1 MILQKHLSIRRILA
15 LVSLLFLL
23 LPVGGIYFLRIY
35 ESALIRQTESEL
47 ISQGA
52 FVSAIYKHEVNTLL
66 QQAHRPIEAYGL
78 PLYNRALEKE
88 INPIFPQLDLA
99 KDRVH
104 AARPNAYYTK
114 DKLDSV
120 AEQAGKQMMPVLSD
134 AQRITLSGI
143 KILDYQGLV
152 VAGRQEKGL
161 SFSQVEEFQEARKGK
176 PVSFLRVRRMSEK
189 SAALGSF
196 SRNSNI
202 NVFVALPMVLEHR
215 LIGVVWLNR
224 TPMDLS
230 QALYGKRHELIWT
243 ILVLVLMAIL
253 MARLT
258 SLTIT
263 QPIRALVK
271 KTQLIQKGD
280 PAGLKPLNVPITG
293 EVSELSENIARMATT
308 IQNRSE
314 YIQNFTAHLSHEFKT
329 PLTAIQGGVELL
341 QDHLE
346 DMPQAQQR
354 QFLNNIAQ
362 DTDRLGRLVSRLM
375 ELTRADMLDRFDQSS
390 DLRLL
395 LQEIMADNPAIPLQ
409 IQVILP
415 PDHAPLLVAMSPES
429 MQAVLG
435 HLLENSKQAGA
446 DRVDIQVNQQE
457 ADIILDIMDNGP
469 GISDAN
475 LNNIFTPFFTTKR
488 SQGGTGLG
496 LSIIKSLLERY
507 QGRISVESASISD
520 ASRTSG
526 AHFRITL
533 PRS

>member
-1 MILQKHLSIRRILA
+1 VIIQKHLSIRRILA

-52 FVSAIYKHEVNTLL
+52 FVSAIYKQEVNTLL
-66 QQAHRPIEAYGL
+66 QQRHLPLEDYGL
-78 PLYNRALEKE
+78 PLHNRSLEKE
-88 INPIFPQLDLA
+88 INPIFPRLDLA
-99 KDRVH
+99 KDQLH
-104 AARPNAYYTK
+104 AARPSPYYTT
-114 DKLDSV
+114 DKLDV
-120 AEQAGKQMMPVLSD
+120 MANQAGMHMVPILQD

-143 KILDYQGLV
+143 KVLDYQGLV
-152 VAGRQEKGL
+152 VAGMQEKGL
-161 SFSQVEEFQEARKGK
+161 SFSQVEEFQEARKGQ
-176 PVSFLRVRRMSEK
+176 PVSFLRTRRMSEK

-196 SRNSNI
+196 SRNTNI
-202 NVFVALPMVLEHR
+202 NVFVALPIVLEHR

-224 TPMDLS
+224 TPMDLP

-243 ILVLVLMAIL
+243 VIVLVLIAIL

-271 KTQLIQKGD
+271 KTHLIRKGD
-280 PAGLKPLNVPITG
+280 PAGLTPLKVPITR
-293 EVSELSENIARMATT
+293 EVSELSENIARMANT

-329 PLTAIQGGVELL
+329 PLSAIQGSVELL
-341 QDHLE
+341 QDNLE
-346 DMPQAQQR
+346 DMSQAQQQ
-354 QFLNNIAQ
+354 QFLGNIAQ
-362 DTDRLGRLVSRLM
+362 DTDRLGRLVSRLL
-375 ELTRADMLDRFDQSS
+375 ELTRADMLDRIDQCS

-395 LQEIMADNPAIPLQ
+395 LQEIIADMPITSLEVQ
-409 IQVILP
+409 ITLP
-415 PDHAPLLVAMSPES
+415 TGREPLLAAISQDS
-429 MQAVLG
+429 IQAVLA

-446 DRVDIQVNQQE
+446 NRVDIQLGQNDTE
-457 ADIILDIMDNGP
+457 FILDIMDNGP
-469 GISDAN
+469 GISEAN
-475 LNNIFTPFFTTKR
+475 MNNIFTPFFTTKR

-496 LSIIKSLLERY
+496 LSITKSLLERY
-507 QGRISVESASISD
+507 QGRIAIEP
-520 ASRTSG
+520 TTTG

-533 PRS
+533 LRS